1 MSEYNST
8 ILDKLI
14 SLEDEYGD
22 FEKMPP
28 EIQKQYRELQF
39 SMQFEE

>member
-1 MSEYNST
+1 MSDYNFN
-8 ILDKLI
+8 ILKKLAE
-14 SLEDEYGD
+14 LEEKYGD

-39 SMQFEE
+39 QFRFEE